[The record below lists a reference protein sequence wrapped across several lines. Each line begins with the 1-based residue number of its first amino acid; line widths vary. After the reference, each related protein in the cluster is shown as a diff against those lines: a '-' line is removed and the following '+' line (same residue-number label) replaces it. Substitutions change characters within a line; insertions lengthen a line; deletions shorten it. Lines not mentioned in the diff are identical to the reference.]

1 MHSHKS
7 QQTLLALQQSRADV
21 DIQQLCTH
29 TNHNRRYLPYHRVER
44 MSTYNSC
51 ALTQITTDATCCL
64 VMEITIICLCSPLVS
79 TFRFYRL
86 QRFFYGYNFLRA
98 QHCGTSGTSSML
110 WTELLC
116 VCSSSRST
124 ESFNDYVVLT

>member
-7 QQTLLALQQSRADV
+7 QQTLPALPQSRADV

-86 QRFFYGYNFLRA
+86 QRVFFMDITFFVPSIVEPVVHHLCYGRNYYVFALLLDR
-98 QHCGTSGTSSML
+98 QSLLMIML
-110 WTELLC
+110 C
-116 VCSSSRST
+116 
-124 ESFNDYVVLT
+124 